1 MHIALTTATLILLTL
16 AMLLLRI
23 FWNGGPPR
31 LRFGLIAVSIS
42 AVLLQAL
49 FAATKWGT
57 TSDRL
62 NIFIFWLA
70 VAAYEFLVLLFSR
83 LSPRWLTSLSAAI
96 LLLPVFASSIVLPLT
111 ELFDPSSYKT
121 VSVGNHLFY
130 QVRPWGVSGGGNTG
144 ADLIV
149 SYRPPIVPFLR
160 HKIRIIPFNDRE
172 CNSNAAV
179 AIPSPSTK
187 TVLGR
192 CPRWPSE
199 SAGTVDKLFP
209 LS

>member
-1 MHIALTTATLILLTL
+1 MYIALTTAVLVLLTV

-23 FWNGGPPR
+23 FWNGVPAG
-31 LRFGLIAVSIS
+31 LRFGIVTVSI
-42 AVLLQAL
+42 ALVLLQAF

-62 NIFIFWLA
+62 NVVINWSA
-70 VAAYEFLVLLFSR
+70 VADYELLVLLFSR
-83 LSPRWLTSLSAAI
+83 LSPKWLTSLSAAI
-96 LLLPVFASSIVLPLT
+96 LLIPVFASSIVLPLA
-111 ELFDPSSYKT
+111 ELFDPSSYKA
-121 VSVGNHLFY
+121 VSIGNNLFY
-130 QVRPWGVSGGGNTG
+130 EVKPWANPGGGNKG
-144 ADLIV
+144 ADVIV
-149 SYRPPIVPFLR
+149 SYRPPIAPFLR
-160 HKIRIIPFNDRE
+160 HKIRTIPFNDRE

-179 AIPSPSTK
+179 AIPFPSTK

-199 SAGTVDKLFP
+199 SAGTIDKLFP

>member
-1 MHIALTTATLILLTL
+1 MHIALTTAAIAVLTV

-23 FWNGGPPR
+23 FWNGGSPR
-31 LRFGLIAVSIS
+31 LRLGIITVSIS
-42 AVLLQAL
+42 LVLLQAF

-62 NIFIFWLA
+62 NVFIFWLA
-70 VAAYEFLVLLFSR
+70 VAAYEFLVLFFSR
-83 LSPRWLTSLSAAI
+83 LSPKWLTSLSAAI
-96 LLLPVFASSIVLPLT
+96 LLIPVFAASIVLPLT

-121 VSVGNHLFY
+121 VPLGDKLFY
-130 QVRPWGVSGGGNTG
+130 QVKPWANPGGGSKG

-149 SYRPPIVPFLR
+149 SYRPPIAPFLR
-160 HKIRIIPFNDRE
+160 HKIHITPFNDRE
-172 CNSNAAV
+172 CNSSAAV
-179 AIPSPSTK
+179 AILFPSTK

-192 CPRWPSE
+192 CPAWPSQ
-199 SAGTVDKLFP
+199 SSGTVDKLFP

>member
-1 MHIALTTATLILLTL
+1 MHIALTTAVLVLLTV

-23 FWNGGPPR
+23 FWNGGSPR
-31 LRFGLIAVSIS
+31 FRFGTLTVCTFL
-42 AVLLQAL
+42 VLLQS
-49 FAATKWGT
+49 FFVATKWGT
-57 TSDRL
+57 TSDRV

-70 VAAYEFLVLLFSR
+70 VAAYEFLVLFFSR
-83 LSPRWLTSLSAAI
+83 LSPKWLTSLSAAI
-96 LLLPVFASSIVLPLT
+96 LLIPVFASSIVLPLT
-111 ELFDPSSYKT
+111 ELFDPSSYTT
-121 VSVGNHLFY
+121 VSAGNNLFY
-130 QVRPWGVSGGGNTG
+130 EVKPWGNIGGGNKG

-149 SYRPPIVPFLR
+149 SYRPPIAPFLR

-172 CNSNAAV
+172 CNSNAAI

-192 CPRWPSE
+192 CPGWPSE